1 MASTA
6 STTPDRT
13 NCIAVLVA
21 RHRRRFV
28 LSPFFAKSDGLLVVD
43 PVQRRRLYRANVA
56 RTSESACDL
65 ILANGATRLICGY
78 VAVPDRDRLLAAGID
93 VRLGS
98 CARRVKD
105 LVISFENLPT
115 A

>member
-28 LSPFFAKSDGLLVVD
+28 LSPFFAKSDGLLVID
-43 PVQRRRLYRANVA
+43 PVARRRRYRANAA
-56 RTSESACDL
+56 RTNEAICEL
-65 ILANGATRLICGY
+65 ILASGATRLICGF
-78 VAVPDRDRLLAAGID
+78 VGAPERDGLRAAGTDI
-93 VRLGS
+93 RLAS
-98 CARRVKD
+98 CAHSVAD
-105 LVISFENLPT
+105 LVSAFETLPS

>member
-28 LSPFFAKSDGLLVVD
+28 LSPFFAKSDGLLVID
-43 PVQRRRLYRANVA
+43 PVARRRRYRANA
-56 RTSESACDL
+56 TGTSESTCDL
-65 ILANGATRLICGY
+65 ILANGAPRLICGFIATY
-78 VAVPDRDRLLAAGID
+78 ERDRLHAAGTD

-98 CARRVKD
+98 CARTVAD
-105 LVISFENLPT
+105 LVSSFETLPS